1 MQAYFMQRNKK
12 KMYKSWVAWIDK
24 HRRTQSKTSNVQITA
39 KKIKEWFKNC
49 CPEYI
54 LADCQLNFAN
64 S

>member
-1 MQAYFMQRNKK
+1 
-12 KMYKSWVAWIDK
+12 MYKSWVEWIDK
-24 HRRTQSKTSNVQITA
+24 HRRAQSKTSNVQITA